1 MTRRTDCTRL
11 ELAAARHGLVARI
24 RAEGADA
31 HVAGGDGYR
40 LCSDS
45 TCIKMPRKITR
56 FRRLQTTPAAATTPR
71 RTETP
76 RIQICHSRQGRC
88 EQERTVGDAATALL
102 GLVPFGTV
110 VALRHGTRTTRSGV
124 GDGRFVGKWTAGRTI
139 VLCSRCTGTA
149 EFKEFNGAGGAK
161 IQNPPQSTTN
171 EYL

>member
-11 ELAAARHGLVARI
+11 ELAAARHGLVARS

-31 HVAGGDGYR
+31 HVAGGDGYH
-40 LCSDS
+40 S
-45 TCIKMPRKITR
+45 
-56 FRRLQTTPAAATTPR
+56 LQPVQRQHLHQNATKDHAVQKTANNSSSSNN
-71 RTETP
+71 TAKDETP

-88 EQERTVGDAATALL
+88 EQEITVGDAATALL

-171 EYL
+171 